1 MIARTPATLPGGA
14 GTVTVPAAVKRAVT
28 CGVLVARLVAGV
40 WVPRVHAQAPAPRA
54 QGWTFT
60 YTAGIS
66 AGGRAQPGGDITLDV
81 AVWRGIAR
89 ITPRGG
95 ALRGMT
101 GGGGTILLRSAD
113 SVVSIVNPS
122 RRDEL
127 RVTMAE
133 FGGAIMGGG
142 PGGGSGGASIPME
155 VSAVRSAVT
164 PRGAGAPLGT
174 FTTRHVE
181 VDGAYTITVTTPA
194 GSRSLQVTQRQ
205 SLDVSRDV
213 ERLDPGFRAFADQFI
228 RGFGVP
234 AEVRRKLRQTERGV
248 PAGFPVRSVT
258 SGMTVAGTDSVRTER
273 TATVSVPTRTAVDT
287 ATFVV
292 PAGFR
297 ITEMSRLLQQRR
309 QP

>member
-1 MIARTPATLPGGA
+1 MVAA
-14 GTVTVPAAVKRAVT
+14 PAAAKRAVPA
-28 CGVLVARLVAGV
+28 GVLVAGLLAGV
-40 WVPRVHAQAPAPRA
+40 WVPRAPAQAPAPRT

-66 AGGRAQPGGDITLDV
+66 AGGRAQPGADITLDV

-101 GGGGTILLRSAD
+101 GEGGTILLRSAD
-113 SVVSIVNPS
+113 SVISIVNPS

-133 FGGAIMGGG
+133 FGSAMMGGG
-142 PGGGSGGASIPME
+142 PGSGVGGASVPMN
-155 VSAVRSAVT
+155 VTAVRSSVT
-164 PRGAGAPLGT
+164 PRGAGAPIGT
-174 FTTRHVE
+174 FTTQHVE

-234 AEVRRKLRQTERGV
+234 AEVRRKLRQAERGV

-258 SGMTVAGTDSVRTER
+258 RGMTVAGTDSVRTER
-273 TATVSVPTRTAVDT
+273 TATISAPMRAAVDT

-297 ITEMSRLLQQRR
+297 VTEMSRLLQQRR